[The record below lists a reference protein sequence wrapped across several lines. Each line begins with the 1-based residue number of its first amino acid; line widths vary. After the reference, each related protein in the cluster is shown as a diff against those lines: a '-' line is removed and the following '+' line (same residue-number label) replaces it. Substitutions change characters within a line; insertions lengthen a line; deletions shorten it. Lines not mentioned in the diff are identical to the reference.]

1 MYIEGRAEFEKAKME
16 NDWKVMRWQ
25 SALIVNLMGSKK
37 VTPEQ
42 LFTLGDETQTPRIDP
57 NSPEAKAV
65 FDRMEA
71 AYLRKL
77 QQKQTNG

>member
-1 MYIEGRAEFEKAKME
+1 ME

-42 LFTLGDETQTPRIDP
+42 LFTMGDEKQNTTIDP

-71 AYLRKL
+71 AYLKKL
-77 QQKQTNG
+77 QKKQNG